1 MWLII
6 LKCLSIESN
15 KFIVFFIFL
24 LTKSQNFSLNRS
36 SLFAF
41 IGRVNPKG
49 SRELEKR
56 TKLLRSSECTSN
68 SLHCLQLFGSNLR
81 GYRALWLDQQQM
93 TEKIWNGFVDK
104 ADDWKNNSNIV
115 TLCQMFHLLYL
126 LFYTIK
132 NVWKRHIKRAV
143 IEQFRSFL
151 LLKYIALSLFITM
164 NIYLWCKDSGPR
176 PPLFQPP
183 EREWWREIKVIT
195 GFFQTCGK
203 KGVIWLMWNALRCSL
218 RNPWRKNTEEQF

>member
-1 MWLII
+1 M
-6 LKCLSIESN
+6 
-15 KFIVFFIFL
+15 
-24 LTKSQNFSLNRS
+24 
-36 SLFAF
+36 FAF

-49 SRELEKR
+49 CRKKKGQNCYDRANASQNLKFIALSTVIRIQPTWL
-56 TKLLRSSECTSN
+56 SSIVAWPT
-68 SLHCLQLFGSNLR
+68 
-81 GYRALWLDQQQM
+81 
-93 TEKIWNGFVDK
+93 T
-104 ADDWKNNSNIV
+104 DDWKKMKRFCRQGWWLKKQQQHCNAMSDVSFIISLV
-115 TLCQMFHLLYL
+115 LYS
-126 LFYTIK
+126 K

-218 RNPWRKNTEEQF
+218 RNPWRKNTEEQFQISLIQYSKYTW